1 MSQVHASPEAGVC
14 SPRISHASGIL
25 SQDVDT
31 SLASLPSLQ
40 SEATNA
46 TAASVASAAHDYWA
60 CHTAPLPAVQY
71 QAAAQYSPQS
81 TADAVQAE
89 PYAEA
94 GQLEAAAHGRLQQL
108 AMNMY
113 RAAQLSLPS
122 CGTSAIAD
130 LSGGHSCSHPYGVS
144 TLVDFANA
152 PAYIPAEYQSDPFSM
167 SLQHAAALGLLQDTS
182 SGLNTYKYHNN
193 GQLLSQLHQASCSSE
208 AVSSSVWTSNQHA
221 VPEPYTSLNHAP
233 NLSISHVNQAPQPA
247 SELYGWQVAQAHVAE
262 LMMQNAQRAELITA
276 GLHPVPE
283 LMRHYQAAAN
293 AVSSAQY
300 TLQEGE
306 GGASSMKAA
315 AAAQIA
321 WQNIGVHHTAHTPC
335 PARPAAGQ
343 LLLEPSFALQACKFG
358 LQCKLMPPMCTRGVL
373 TN

>member
-1 MSQVHASPEAGVC
+1 MSIGRRCLQQNVLSVQAIAAGHRGTPGPHDDVSTPAEVHPPPLTKSHAAILSTQQLDSDFSMASRFKCDPMSQVQASPEAGVC

-46 TAASVASAAHDYWA
+46 TAASAASAAHDYWA

-81 TADAVQAE
+81 TADAVQAD

-113 RAAQLSLPS
+113 SAAQSSLPS

-130 LSGGHSCSHPYGVS
+130 LSGAHSCSHPYGVS

-152 PAYIPAEYQSDPFSM
+152 PAYIPAEYQTAHVGQSDPFSM
-167 SLQHAAALGLLQDTS
+167 SLQHAAALGLLQDMS

-193 GQLLSQLHQASCSSE
+193 GRLLSQLHQASCSSE
-208 AVSSSVWTSNQHA
+208 AVSSSVWTPNQHA
-221 VPEPYTSLNHAP
+221 VPEPYTSLNHTP
-233 NLSISHVNQAPQPA
+233 NLSMSRVNQAPQPA
-247 SELYGWQVAQAHVAE
+247 SELYGWQVAQAHVTE
-262 LMMQNAQRAELITA
+262 LMMQNA
-276 GLHPVPE
+276 
-283 LMRHYQAAAN
+283 
-293 AVSSAQY
+293 
-300 TLQEGE
+300 
-306 GGASSMKAA
+306 
-315 AAAQIA
+315 
-321 WQNIGVHHTAHTPC
+321 
-335 PARPAAGQ
+335 
-343 LLLEPSFALQACKFG
+343 
-358 LQCKLMPPMCTRGVL
+358 
-373 TN
+373 